1 MRCLL
6 KVILK
11 QDNKSRNIP
20 SYSKAYKAWKRSVV
34 TTTIDVRVTKV
45 SVNVNDR
52 TDKVLEVWVGKIPS
66 SCFTVNQL
74 VFAASAQ
81 AGLRRP

>member
-1 MRCLL
+1 MRIKLLRCLL

-11 QDNKSRNIP
+11 QDNTSRNIP

-52 TDKVLEVWVGKIPS
+52 TDKVLEVSASIQATLG
-66 SCFTVNQL
+66 
-74 VFAASAQ
+74 AASRAT
-81 AGLRRP
+81 LPP